1 MITALEKNI
10 AQEIAMTYERC
21 KIHSLNPVKINF
33 RCPHCGDSM
42 RKKHLTRGWFYE
54 HDNVLRYGCFNC
66 NYNLPIGSY
75 LKEHFPEY
83 FRKWLRER
91 RSEIKE
97 DDNREKEL
105 FSFKKPE
112 IKTLPYCENLSELV
126 DEHPAKKY
134 MLRRMIPRDKLN
146 LFWFTMDWKKVANHV
161 SKETYEDDS
170 EREPRLV
177 IPIYNREHKIES
189 IQGRALRQNEE
200 IRYITIKS
208 HEDAS
213 KIFGVERVTNDDT
226 PVFVFEGPIDS
237 VFIPNGIAMAGGQVD
252 INVVPF
258 RERRVWVL
266 DNENRSPDTMA
277 RYQKL
282 IDANESVVLWDK
294 APWTSKDIN
303 DMVEK
308 ENANPVAIYEYLCNN
323 IVSGL
328 RAENRFTRWKKNE
341 RKSNSYG
348 KSTSTGNSTPDLR
361 DRLKRRTRSASRD

>member
-1 MITALEKNI
+1 MITTLEKNI

-21 KIHSLNPVKINF
+21 KIHSLTPVKINF

-42 RKKHLTRGWFYE
+42 KRKSMTRGWFYE

-83 FRKWLRER
+83 FRKWLRDR
-91 RSEIKE
+91 RTDVKE
-97 DDNREKEL
+97 VDNREKDL
-105 FSFKKPE
+105 FSIKK
-112 IKTLPYCENLSELV
+112 IYVDSLPYCENLSDLV

-134 MLRRMIPRDKLN
+134 MLQRMIPRDKLN

-161 SKETYEDDS
+161 FKDTYDDVS

-177 IPIYNREHKIES
+177 IPIYNKEGKIES
-189 IQGRALRQNEE
+189 IQGRALRKNES
-200 IRYITIKS
+200 IRYITIKAF
-208 HEDAS
+208 EDAN
-213 KIFGVERVTNDDT
+213 KISGFERVDQRQD

-266 DNENRSPDTMA
+266 DNENRSPDTMT
-277 RYQKL
+277 RYHKL
-282 IDANESVVLWDK
+282 IDAGESVVLWDK
-294 APWTSKDIN
+294 APWTMKDIN
-303 DMVEK
+303 DMVQK
-308 ENANPVAIYEYLCNN
+308 ENANPVDIYEYLCNN

-328 RAENRFTRWKKNE
+328 RANNRFSRWKKNE

-348 KSTSTGNSTPDLR
+348 TSQSTKPESASLR
-361 DRLKRRTRSASRD
+361 DRLERRR